1 MAYRRSYY
9 QQSECQKIFYTWRI
23 DCLSLITIVRLLR
36 RWRLLSLQIRLVKAR
51 NQTRLK
57 NWNEWVRVW
66 ILKEL
71 LMKLSSIRLKY
82 EENRNALLICNFYNK
97 TAMINKEK
105 STLNSS
111 IKNYR
116 KTFRAIK
123 MTWGELKEREI
134 QCLETMN
141 ENWHKTLRNYQTLTS
156 LFPDRLRPVKYKK
169 GKEMASKS
177 VSL

>member
-1 MAYRRSYY
+1 
-9 QQSECQKIFYTWRI
+9 
-23 DCLSLITIVRLLR
+23 
-36 RWRLLSLQIRLVKAR
+36 
-51 NQTRLK
+51 
-57 NWNEWVRVW
+57 
-66 ILKEL
+66 
-71 LMKLSSIRLKY
+71 MKLSSIRLKY

-123 MTWGELKEREI
+123 MTWGDLKEREI

-141 ENWHKTLRNYQTLTS
+141 EN
-156 LFPDRLRPVKYKK
+156 
-169 GKEMASKS
+169 
-177 VSL
+177 